1 MAVPNLVPLLGSI
14 SGMLAGPELA
24 QRTAA
29 ALGIA
34 GTPAGSLLAGASP
47 KAIGAGIASLGAG
60 AEVDEAVQQAL
71 KISASEAGSIGQP
84 NMQMGG
90 AAPMPA
96 AGAPMSPPQTAPGMS
111 APAAPQ
117 QGMPPQGMPQQ
128 GMPPQGMPPQG
139 MPQQGMPQQ
148 GMPPQMPP
156 QQQPTMN
163 NAFPQVQ
170 APQSLGTGLGTLR
183 PQQRPPMGSMT
194 KGLV

>member
-96 AGAPMSPPQTAPGMS
+96 AGAPMSPPQTAPGMG
-111 APAAPQ
+111 APAAP
-117 QGMPPQGMPQQ
+117 PQ

-139 MPQQGMPQQ
+139 MPPQ
-148 GMPPQMPP
+148 GMPPQGMPPQGMPP
-156 QQQPTMN
+156 QQQPTMY